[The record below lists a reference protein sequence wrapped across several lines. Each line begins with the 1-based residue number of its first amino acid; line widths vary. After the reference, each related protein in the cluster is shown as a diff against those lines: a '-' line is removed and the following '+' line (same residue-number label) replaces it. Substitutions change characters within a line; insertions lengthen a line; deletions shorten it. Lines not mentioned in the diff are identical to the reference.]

1 MKKWTFF
8 DQMLASFLVIV
19 ISSILSALLHLPI
32 VGRLAFLLVGAG
44 FVLHPVVPV
53 NISIAGPMVP
63 PPAGGILSPVRAA
76 GPILNA
82 GKHFGVFHIRKKFL
96 EVNING

>member
-1 MKKWTFF
+1 
-8 DQMLASFLVIV
+8 
-19 ISSILSALLHLPI
+19 
-32 VGRLAFLLVGAG
+32 
-44 FVLHPVVPV
+44 
-53 NISIAGPMVP
+53 MVP

-96 EVNING
+96 DPKNIQYSCFSGTTWSDNDHKFAFVYFKIHAIYSMNFDFSHMIGFFHILKLY

>member
-44 FVLHPVVPV
+44 FVLHPVVP
-53 NISIAGPMVP
+53 

>member
-19 ISSILSALLHLPI
+19 ISSILSALLH
-32 VGRLAFLLVGAG
+32 
-44 FVLHPVVPV
+44 PVE
-53 NISIAGPMVP
+53 SAGPMVP